1 MKKILIFAA
10 LVFAGCD
17 EYQSNPTGPTGWSAT
32 SDLTPS
38 SRLTTQ
44 VLTDPYGQKFLVVR
58 AGSGVAITS
67 YKEPVERE

>member
-17 EYQSNPTGPTGWSAT
+17 EYQSNPTGWSAT
-32 SDLTPS
+32 SDLTPTS

>member
-17 EYQSNPTGPTGWSAT
+17 EYQSNPTGWSVT
-32 SDLTPS
+32 DDQTPS
-38 SRLTTQ
+38 SRFTTQ

-58 AGSGVAITS
+58 NGHNVAIIS
-67 YKEPVERE
+67 YKEPAEKE